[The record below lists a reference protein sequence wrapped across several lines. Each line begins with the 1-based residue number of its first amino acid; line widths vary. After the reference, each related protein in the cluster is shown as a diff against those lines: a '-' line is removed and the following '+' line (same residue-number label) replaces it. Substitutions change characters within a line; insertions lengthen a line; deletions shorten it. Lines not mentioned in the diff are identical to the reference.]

1 MFMRMTVANNIKSTI
16 PKTES
21 AKEDMKFVKE
31 WSLSNFT
38 NKSSVG
44 TLMGILTIMKFDG
57 SCTMHEHVTEMIN
70 ITTKLNL

>member
-1 MFMRMTVANNIKSTI
+1 MRMTVANNIKSTI

-38 NKSSVG
+38 NG
-44 TLMGILTIMKFDG
+44 Y
-57 SCTMHEHVTEMIN
+57 IN
-70 ITTKLNL
+70 YNEV